1 MLAEAHIMQLDPIVQ
16 VAMGRFGTYVR
27 LFNVMCNICDPVNF
41 PVELRVN
48 CT

>member
-16 VAMGRFGTYVR
+16 VAMGRFETYAR
-27 LFNVMCNICDPVNF
+27 LYNGMCNIVNF